1 MCNDSCSTTHT
12 CDVTHLFPQSNRPR
26 RPLAAVCAKAKLH
39 FPISNTTM
47 TELLILDGDTETL
60 LSAII
65 LIVDKHQDLSA
76 AACSPRRK
84 AQPYILLPLGSDSQL
99 ALIVAK

>member
-1 MCNDSCSTTHT
+1 
-12 CDVTHLFPQSNRPR
+12 
-26 RPLAAVCAKAKLH
+26 
-39 FPISNTTM
+39 M

-60 LSAII
+60 LSAIM

-99 ALIVAK
+99 ALLSRNDSSFGCACTCKCVICVSMRECML